1 MGLIIPK
8 DYNPFLSLRQT
19 QKAVKIIKDVFEIE
33 LSKLLNLEKKNLMM
47 LFLPRCLFIKTAV

>member
-19 QKAVKIIKDVFEIE
+19 QKAVKIIKDVLASEYVRGQV
-33 LSKLLNLEKKNLMM
+33 SKDSTPKNNKKGGRN
-47 LFLPRCLFIKTAV
+47 